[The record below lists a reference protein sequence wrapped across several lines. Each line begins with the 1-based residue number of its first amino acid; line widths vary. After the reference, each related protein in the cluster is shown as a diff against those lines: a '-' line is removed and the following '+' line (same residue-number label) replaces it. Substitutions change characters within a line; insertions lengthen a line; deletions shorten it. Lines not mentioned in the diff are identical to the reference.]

1 MAEKTTSQKIIKK
14 KKKWFTLVA
23 PMEFGNLVL
32 GETPAFE
39 SENIMG
45 RKIVVN
51 LITLARDP
59 KKQSY
64 NITFK
69 VIEVKNSDALT
80 MTVKYELPNVHIKR
94 FVKKEKEKVDD
105 AFPIVTKDNVK
116 AMIKPLFVTKAMTQ
130 HSRLTLLRK
139 RANEFMTKLA
149 KERTFAELVSMLVST
164 ELQRSLRS
172 ELKKVYPLSVCEI
185 RAFER
190 L

>member
-1 MAEKTTSQKIIKK
+1 MAEKTSQKIIKR
-14 KKKWFTLVA
+14 KKKWYTLVA
-23 PMEFGNLVL
+23 PIEFNNLTL

-39 SENIMG
+39 PESVIG
-45 RKIVVN
+45 RTVIVN
-51 LITLARDP
+51 LMTLARDP

-64 NITFK
+64 NMTFK
-69 VIEVKNSDALT
+69 VREVKNNDALT
-80 MTVKYELPNVHIKR
+80 ITMKYELPTVNIKR
-94 FVKKEKEKVDD
+94 LIKKAKEKVDD
-105 AFPIVTKDNVK
+105 AFAIETKDNVK

-139 RANEFMTKLA
+139 RANDFVTKLA
-149 KERTFAELVSMLVST
+149 KERTFSELVSMLVST